1 MIALM
6 LVIAIRR
13 HKAAFRRKIHVE
25 YLLMVKFNRLSVYF
39 SDIDALKC

>member
-1 MIALM
+1 MIALT
-6 LVIAIRR
+6 LVITIRR
-13 HKAAFRRKIHVE
+13 YKPAFHRKIHVE